1 MRPAFGGHTQR
12 RKPHIN
18 ITSLIDVMF
27 ILLIFLM
34 ITTTFREH
42 LGIRI
47 TLPQVG
53 NAEKQ
58 ELTTHEI
65 TITET
70 GELYFGQQR
79 VNEQGLRDSL
89 VKLFH
94 EDPKATLVLR
104 ADQKADFGTVI
115 RAIDIARQIGG
126 ERLIIPTRTDAARSL

>member
-1 MRPAFGGHTQR
+1 
-12 RKPHIN
+12 
-18 ITSLIDVMF
+18 
-27 ILLIFLM
+27 
-34 ITTTFREH
+34 
-42 LGIRI
+42 
-47 TLPQVG
+47 VG

-65 TITET
+65 TVTET